1 MSDYTQIHE
10 TVIRDIMDVI
20 DDAKE
25 AASNVK
31 NKNFDGMFKSSSAR
45 SITRSASD
53 LVLVFPFMCDSTVSI
68 ETANMVSKAI
78 ERNCVSML
86 EMLFASATIV
96 KHDEAEK
103 NKSGEDYT
111 GQDFLK
117 RFHTNINIGA
127 MTIDD
132 FINDIKE
139 SVEVGDIKVTNPQ
152 QYNAV
157 MKDLEGMSYHLPDSL
172 RESSLNDFSVID
184 RYGSQHVLKE
194 VRNQPKPND
203 LKNPNDLAKFYK
215 DMADFQKT
223 RILDSDVKKANEVAP
238 TMMVVNF
245 YVEGKEQA
253 VSFVCGVK
261 CRLIPVDPYDI
272 ANHIMIKNSDRN
284 VLLNFIRAT
293 TKEISFFKD
302 FLFAIDRAKVD
313 AMAQSKR
320 GSSNKMWKVLERRA
334 VKSRLKRALSK
345 PNDVTSITTLGM
357 SQELVEYI
365 KKANG
370 IDVEKAMTIEPI
382 MEGYN
387 LMGVVLINEA
397 DEVAKFMWDTG
408 EGNYES
414 VSFTNM
420 QRETNG
426 GEYKKAVN
434 LISKMYR

>member
-25 AASNVK
+25 LADNVK
-31 NKNFDGMFKSSSAR
+31 NKNFDGMFSSSSAR
-45 SITRSASD
+45 SITRATSD
-53 LVLVFPFMCDSTVSI
+53 LVLVFPFMCDNTVSVA
-68 ETANMVSKAI
+68 TANMVSKAI

-96 KHDEAEK
+96 KQEEAEK
-103 NKSGEDYT
+103 NKSGEDFT
-111 GQDFLK
+111 GFDFLK
-117 RFHTNINIGA
+117 KFHTNISTGS

-132 FINDIKE
+132 FLSDIKE
-139 SVEVGDIKVTNPQ
+139 AVDLGQIKVNDTQTFNE
-152 QYNAV
+152 V
-157 MKDLEGMSYHLPDSL
+157 MKDMEGLTYSLP
-172 RESSLNDFSVID
+172 ESITENTLSDFSIID

-194 VRNQPKPND
+194 ARAPKPND
-203 LKNPNDLAKFYK
+203 LKNPNDLARFYK

-272 ANHIMIKNSDRN
+272 ANHIMIKNADRN
-284 VLLNFIRAT
+284 GLLNFIRAT
-293 TKEISFFKD
+293 TKEISFFRD

-313 AMAQSKR
+313 AMSQSKR

-334 VKSRLKRALSK
+334 VKSRMKRALSK
-345 PNDVTSITTLGM
+345 PNDATSITTIGM
-357 SQELVEYI
+357 SQELVEFI
-365 KKANG
+365 KKNNG
-370 IDVEKAMTIEPI
+370 IDVERPRVMEPI

-387 LMGVVLINEA
+387 LMGVVLIDEA

-414 VSFTNM
+414 ISFQNM